1 MLELKMVDTIG
12 SGIRRMFNLQRQR
25 FFPMP
30 DYDLTDNKVKVT
42 IVGRVLD
49 MDYATL
55 LTKDRSLNLTEIEL
69 LSRIQMHK
77 TLTDYEIAYLRKRK
91 LVEGRK
97 GSLHLSESVAK
108 NIGRKAEYDKK
119 KGYKDEHYREKI
131 LAFIKDNGSASRK
144 DIDSLLMP
152 ILPDALTE
160 KQKITKI
167 GHLLATMK
175 KTGVIDV
182 GEKKAWIYTGDK

>member
-1 MLELKMVDTIG
+1 
-12 SGIRRMFNLQRQR
+12 
-25 FFPMP
+25 MP

-55 LTKDRSLNLTEIEL
+55 LTKDRSLNLSEIEL

-77 TLTDYEIAYLRKRK
+77 ALTDYEVAYLRKRK

-108 NIGRKAEYDKK
+108 NIGKKAEYEKK
-119 KGYKDEHYREKI
+119 KGYNDEHYYEQI
-131 LAFIKDNGSASRK
+131 LALIKEKGQARRK
-144 DIDSLLMP
+144 DINSLLMP

-160 KQKITKI
+160 KQKMTKV
-167 GHLLATMK
+167 GHLIATMK
-175 KTGVIDV
+175 KSGVIDI
-182 GEKKAWIYTGDK
+182 GEKKGWIYTGDR

>member
-1 MLELKMVDTIG
+1 MVDTIG
-12 SGIRRMFNLQRQR
+12 SGIRRMFSIQRQR

-30 DYDLTDNKVKVT
+30 DYDLSDNKVKVT

-55 LTKDRSLNLTEIEL
+55 LTRDHSLNLMEIEL

-108 NIGRKAEYDKK
+108 NIGKKAEYKKK
-119 KGYKDEHYREKI
+119 KGYKDEHYYEQI
-131 LAFIKDNGSASRK
+131 LTFIKERG
-144 DIDSLLMP
+144 
-152 ILPDALTE
+152 
-160 KQKITKI
+160 
-167 GHLLATMK
+167 
-175 KTGVIDV
+175 
-182 GEKKAWIYTGDK
+182 W